1 MCHCVGQRTNIP
13 TSRPGGVWSSQW
25 IQAGLVFNAENSNAS
40 YPRCRSHR
48 ARLKLP
54 DDLPPP
60 LMALLSLQPPSLFID
75 SSSTNSPRGI
85 SSLPLPSVLALCQ
98 IAPQRGEL
106 LPQLFFRVST
116 PSRSITSLPANSPLS
131 RIYRKPVCDP
141 DCPSAFLP
149 CRLCSQR
156 LPPWAAR
163 PSLAIAV

>member
-60 LMALLSLQPPSLFID
+60 LMALPSLQPPSLFID
-75 SSSTNSPRGI
+75 SSSILLGEYPPFPSQVCLLFVKSRPSARASFFPSY
-85 SSLPLPSVLALCQ
+85 SSEYPLPPARLRRCRQIPLCPGSTGSPFVIL
-98 IAPQRGEL
+98 IAPQPFYHVGFAVRG
-106 LPQLFFRVST
+106 
-116 PSRSITSLPANSPLS
+116 SLHGQ
-131 RIYRKPVCDP
+131 P
-141 DCPSAFLP
+141 DHL
-149 CRLCSQR
+149 
-156 LPPWAAR
+156 
-163 PSLAIAV
+163 